1 MKRVMLLLVIGV
13 IAMALV
19 FSCGADS
26 KKETKPD
33 EGDTTT
39 QETLKVTEEPG
50 SDSTP
55 GTPQPES
62 PPGITQETLQVVPEE
77 PVEKKDK

>member
-1 MKRVMLLLVIGV
+1 MKRVMLLLVIGTV
-13 IAMALV
+13 VFALAYGCK
-19 FSCGADS
+19 SDS
-26 KKETKPD
+26 GQQEKLD
-33 EGDTTT
+33 EVDSIT

-55 GTPQPES
+55 GTPQPVPS
-62 PPGITQETLQVVPEE
+62 PGITQETLQVVPEE